1 VHRYRKA
8 RSREHCCRGK
18 EISITYSQ
26 FMFLALVIENAKRMS
41 RIASCVQSGCT
52 LFFPHYLINGTVFG
66 KKSFNKMCVLIFS
79 TTFV

>member
-1 VHRYRKA
+1 VYRYRKA
-8 RSREHCCRGK
+8 RSCEHCCRGK

-52 LFFPHYLINGTVFG
+52 LFFHIISLTTRFSE
-66 KKSFNKMCVLIFS
+66 KKSRS
-79 TTFV
+79 TKCLF